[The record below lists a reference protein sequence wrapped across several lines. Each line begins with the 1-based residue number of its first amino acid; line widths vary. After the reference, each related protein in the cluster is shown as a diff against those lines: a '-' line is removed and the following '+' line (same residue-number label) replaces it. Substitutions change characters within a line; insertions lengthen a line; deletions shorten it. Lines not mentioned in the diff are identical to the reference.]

1 MIAINTN
8 LEKKIKK
15 TDENHLKELG
25 QLRSERFKLD
35 AALETTKIDSERK
48 IAKLMREKDLLQ
60 ARFKQLQSGTELQ
73 KNVDVHENDEE
84 KCDEQM
90 YEVECLLQDKK
101 IRKKCLY
108 LVRWKG
114 FDSSHDSWVE
124 ESNLHCPFILQQY
137 KCSKK

>member
-1 MIAINTN
+1 MASLIAINTN

-101 IRKKCLY
+101 IRKKM
-108 LVRWKG
+108 LVSRPM
-114 FDSSHDSWVE
+114 E
-124 ESNLHCPFILQQY
+124 RI
-137 KCSKK
+137 